1 MNIMKVIIGATFA
14 LLIASLFMS
23 IKAMKNAEIRDP
35 AALEIARLE
44 KRQAQLEAAILK
56 STSNN
61 SQTFTAQLNTPS
73 VIEQAAAKQA
83 DLSELKKVREELA
96 ELRKDRDEIEK
107 KAAVIVEDALASHP
121 VKNDRR
127 TNLIQSAL
135 VMARITEYDNVNKIA
150 GIEIERIGNVNTGD
164 ILGIRRNSGIIGR
177 LTVGMIDRNQ
187 GVADPLPGTFM
198 GGAVDIQ
205 LGDELILPPD

>member
-1 MNIMKVIIGATFA
+1 MNIMKVTIGATFA

-56 STSNN
+56 GTSNN
-61 SQTFTAQLNTPS
+61 RQTFTAQLNTPS
-73 VIEQAAAKQA
+73 VIKQAAAKQA
-83 DLSELKKVREELA
+83 DLSELEKIRKELA
-96 ELRKDRDEIEK
+96 ELRKDRDEIEE
-107 KAAVIVEDALASHP
+107 KAAVIVEDDLASRP

-127 TNLIQSAL
+127 TSLIQSAL
-135 VMARITEYDNVNKIA
+135 VMARITEYDNINKIA